1 MAPERPQTPPV
12 LGPPRAPTR
21 SADWRA
27 RFAYHSGM
35 DTRLIIVDGYNL
47 ILRSSRLKPGE
58 GRTLREAR
66 EKLVNLLAWMMGGND
81 ARFVVVFDGAE
92 MPGRDEASGRVQVVY
107 SRPPEKADDVIRR
120 LVEKKVGGEEHI
132 TVVTADIEVAR
143 HARAM
148 GADVSLGDLFLAS
161 ALGEGGG
168 GNDASEKPTSLS
180 KQELKEWAEI
190 FTRRASATEPGEE
203 PDN

>member
-1 MAPERPQTPPV
+1 ME
-12 LGPPRAPTR
+12 
-21 SADWRA
+21 S
-27 RFAYHSGM
+27 
-35 DTRLIIVDGYNL
+35 RLIIVDGYNI
-47 ILRSSRLKPGE
+47 ILRSPRLKPGD
-58 GRTLREAR
+58 GRTLRDSR
-66 EKLVNLLAWMMGGND
+66 DKLINLLAWMMGGND

-92 MPGRDEASGRVQVVY
+92 MPGRDESSGRVQVMY

-120 LVEKKVGGEEHI
+120 LVEKKVGGDEHI

-148 GADVSLGDLFLAS
+148 GADVSLADLFLAS
-161 ALGEGGG
+161 ALGAGAQGGEGG
-168 GNDASEKPTSLS
+168 DAVDAEKPTSLS

-190 FTRRASATEPGEE
+190 FTRRAKAAGDAAEE